1 MNFPAEL
8 KYTDSHEWVRVEA
21 DGSLTVGISD
31 AAQDM
36 LGDLVFC
43 GDFKVGETLSKGETA
58 GVVES
63 VKAASDVYIPVDGEI
78 TEFNAAL
85 DVAPESIN
93 TDPYGAWIFKIKPT
107 APVEGLMVTSSRAKL
122 SPVWRTP

>member
-1 MNFPAEL
+1 MNFPADL
-8 KYTDSHEWVRVEA
+8 KYTDSHEWVRQEA
-21 DGSLTVGISD
+21 DGTLTIGISD

-43 GDFKVGETLSKGETA
+43 GDFKVGETLSKGDTA

-78 TEFNAAL
+78 TAFNDAL
-85 DVAPESIN
+85 DAAPESIN
-93 TDPYGAWIFKIKPT
+93 TDPYGAWIFKVKPAAGAT
-107 APVEGLMVTSSRAKL
+107 LDGLMDAAAYEASVKAA
-122 SPVWRTP
+122 

>member
-1 MNFPAEL
+1 MNFPTDL
-8 KYTDSHEWVRVEA
+8 KYADSHEWVRREA
-21 DGSLTVGISD
+21 DGTLTVGISD

-43 GDFKVGETLSKGETA
+43 GDFKVGETLSRGDTA

-78 TEFNAAL
+78 TAFNADL
-85 DVAPESIN
+85 DNAPEKIN
-93 TDPYGAWIFKIKPT
+93 TDPYGAWIFKVKPAAGT
-107 APVEGLMVTSSRAKL
+107 TLDGLMDATAYESSVKAA
-122 SPVWRTP
+122 

>member
-1 MNFPAEL
+1 MKFPADL
-8 KYTDSHEWVRVEA
+8 KYTTSHEWIRQEA
-21 DGSLTVGISD
+21 DGTLTVGISD

-43 GDFKVGETLSKGETA
+43 GDFKVGETLAKGDTA

-78 TEFNAAL
+78 TSFNADL
-85 DVAPESIN
+85 DVAPEKIN
-93 TDPYGAWIFKIKPT
+93 TDPYGAWIFKVKP
-107 APVEGLMVTSSRAKL
+107 AADASLDGLMDATAYEAVVKAG
-122 SPVWRTP
+122 

>member
-8 KYTDSHEWVRVEA
+8 KYADSHEWVRKEA
-21 DGSLTVGISD
+21 DGTFTVGISD

-43 GDFKVGETLSKGETA
+43 GDFKVGETLSKGDTA

-63 VKAASDVYIPVDGEI
+63 VKAASDVYMPVDGEI
-78 TEFNAAL
+78 TAFNAAL
-85 DVAPESIN
+85 DTAPESIN
-93 TDPYGAWIFKIKPT
+93 GDPYDAWIFKVKPAAGAT
-107 APVEGLMVTSSRAKL
+107 LDGLMDAAAYEASVKAG
-122 SPVWRTP
+122 

>member
-8 KYTDSHEWVRVEA
+8 KYAESHEWVRQEA
-21 DGSLTVGISD
+21 DGTLTVGISD

-43 GDFKVGETLSKGETA
+43 GDFKVGETLSAGDTA

-78 TEFNAAL
+78 TAFNSEL
-85 DVAPESIN
+85 DAAPEKIN
-93 TDPYGAWIFKIKPT
+93 GDPYGSWIFKVKP
-107 APVEGLMVTSSRAKL
+107 AAGESLAGLMDAAAYEAK
-122 SPVWRTP
+122 VNAG